1 MLKSNFFKI
10 VLIFSLL
17 FSAFMPFAYATS
29 TENINTNTASN
40 VSTNS
45 STSTTV
51 STVSSV
57 EDNALEFT
65 NILNILLIAVG
76 IVIILLAIAILIRLK
91 K

>member
-1 MLKSNFFKI
+1 MLKSKFFKI
-10 VLIFSLL
+10 VLIFSIL
-17 FSAFMPFAYATS
+17 FSAFMPFAYAVN
-29 TENINTNTASN
+29 TENTNTNTSSN

-45 STSTTV
+45 NTSTTV

-57 EDNALEFT
+57 EDNSLEFT

-76 IVIILLAIAILIRLK
+76 VVIILLAIAILIRLK